1 MKDKFQSAREM
12 FPHTNRIVY
21 FNTAAYGPLPEK
33 TKRAIVETIDLRLAV
48 EKEDI
53 RQMYALKD
61 TLRED
66 FASLIGAEARQIGL
80 SMNTSM
86 GLDLAAYSLPLKAG
100 DEILVSDVEFPA
112 AVYAWRGASETKKLK
127 VTFVKSTD
135 NKFDLSEMEKVVS
148 EKTKVIIVSFVQFFN
163 GFKTNL
169 AGISELCKKHDIYF
183 VVDGIQGVG
192 AEPINVKELGIDI
205 LACGCQKWLLSPY
218 GSGFF
223 YISDSV
229 KDKLIPQSITW
240 YAADWQ
246 LNHTDLFKYD
256 LPYFDTAEKFE
267 AGYYATLN
275 MLGMKAAIDIIA
287 DLGVENIQKHNHALI
302 DRLVS
307 YLKETEFY
315 KIKSSLVENERSSIF
330 TFTCDNHDSLFKYL
344 LENRVKAANREGS
357 IRIAVHLF
365 NNENDIDKLIEVLTV
380 YDKNYKSKAAAGSN

>member
-1 MKDKFQSAREM
+1 MKEKFESAREM

-33 TKRAIVETIDLRLAV
+33 TKKAIVENINLRLAV
-48 EKEDI
+48 DKEDI
-53 RQMYALKD
+53 RQMYALRD
-61 TLRED
+61 TLRDD
-66 FASLIGAEARQIGL
+66 FANLIGAEARQIGL
-80 SMNTSM
+80 SMNTSI
-86 GLDLAAYSLPLKAG
+86 GLDLAAYGLPLKEG

-112 AVYAWRGASETKKLK
+112 AVYAWRGVSETKNLKL
-127 VTFVKSTD
+127 TFVKSTD
-135 NKFDLSEMEKVVS
+135 KKFDLGKLEKAIS
-148 EKTKVIIVSFVQFFN
+148 DKTKVISVSFVQFFN
-163 GFKTNL
+163 GYKINL
-169 AGISELCKKHDIYF
+169 AHISELCKKRDIFF

-192 AEPINVKELGIDI
+192 TEPINVKELGIDI

-229 KDKLIPQSITW
+229 KDKLIPLSITW

-246 LNHTDLFKYD
+246 LDHTDLFKYD

-315 KIKSSLVENERSSIF
+315 NIKSSLVENERSSIF
-330 TFTCDNHDSLFKYL
+330 TFTCDDHHSLFKYM
-344 LENRVKAANREGS
+344 LENKVKAANREGS
-357 IRIAVHLF
+357 IRISAHLF
-365 NNENDIDKLIEVLTV
+365 NNEKDIDKLIEVLTV
-380 YDKNYKSKAAAGSN
+380 YEKKLQIQSCCWS

>member
-1 MKDKFQSAREM
+1 MKDKFESAREM
-12 FPHTNRIVY
+12 FPHTNGIIY
-21 FNTAAYGPLPEK
+21 FNTAAYGPLPEN
-33 TKRAIVETIDLRLAV
+33 TKIAIVENIDLRLAV

-53 RQMYALKD
+53 RQMYALRD
-61 TLRED
+61 TLRDD
-66 FASLIGAEARQIGL
+66 FATLIGAEARQIGL
-80 SMNTSM
+80 SMNTSF
-86 GLDLAAYSLPLKAG
+86 GLDLAAYGLPLKEG

-112 AVYAWRGASETKKLK
+112 AVYAWRGVSETKKLK
-127 VTFVKSTD
+127 LTFVKSID
-135 NKFDLSEMEKVVS
+135 KRFDLGKLEKAIS

-163 GFKTNL
+163 GYKIDL
-169 AGISELCKKHDIYF
+169 AHISEICKKHEIFF
-183 VVDGIQGVG
+183 VVDAIQGVG
-192 AEPINVKELGIDI
+192 AEPINVKDLGIDI
-205 LACGCQKWLLSPY
+205 LACGCQKWLLSPF

-302 DRLVS
+302 DRLAS

-330 TFTCDNHDSLFKYL
+330 TFTCDSYDSLFKFM
-344 LENRVKAANREGS
+344 LENKVKAANREGS
-357 IRIAVHLF
+357 IRISIHLF
-365 NNENDIDKLIEVLTV
+365 NNENDVNKLIEVLSI
-380 YDKNYKSKAAAGSN
+380 YEKSHKSKAIAGAN